1 MNAHVQTDS
10 LIDLAVDGDGVAV
23 LTMRD
28 AAGKNAFSEAFAAAL
43 TRALA
48 DVGGRPDARVCVI
61 AGLPAVFS
69 AGGDR
74 DVLLGLADGTIAP
87 YDLLL
92 TRALLETPV
101 PTIAAMAGPAVGGG
115 LVFGLACDMVV
126 MARESR
132 YGANFM
138 DLGFTPGMGA
148 TRLLQFAFGEY
159 VAAEMLF
166 GGQYFRGEQLAGPG
180 QINAIVPRVEVLPRA
195 LDIAGRI
202 ADKPRAALLLLKR
215 ALALP
220 RRRAFEEARTVESM
234 MHEVCFADP
243 TTVARI
249 RTNYGSTKGDGG

>member
-1 MNAHVQTDS
+1 MNAHVPTDS
-10 LIDLAVDGDGVAV
+10 LVEVTLERDGVAV

-28 AAGKNAFSEAFAAAL
+28 AAGKNAFSRAFAAAL
-43 TRALA
+43 TRALEDLGRRA
-48 DVGGRPDARVCVI
+48 DVRVCVV
-61 AGLPAVFS
+61 AGLPEAFS

-92 TRALLETPV
+92 TRALLEVPV

-148 TRLLQFAFGEY
+148 TRLVQFAFGEY
-159 VAAEMLF
+159 VGAEMLY
-166 GGQYFRGEQLAGPG
+166 GSQYFRGEQLAGRG
-180 QINAIVPRVEVLPRA
+180 QVNAVVPRVEVLPRA
-195 LDIAGRI
+195 LDMAARI

-243 TTVARI
+243 ETVARI
-249 RTNYGSTKGDGG
+249 RTNYGPGQGG

>member
-10 LIDLAVDGDGVAV
+10 LVEVTLERDGVAV

-28 AAGKNAFSEAFAAAL
+28 AAGKNAFGRAFVATL
-43 TRALA
+43 TRALEDLGRRA
-48 DVGGRPDARVCVI
+48 DVRVVVI
-61 AGLPAVFS
+61 AGLPEVFS

-92 TRALLETPV
+92 TRALLEVPV

-148 TRLLQFAFGEY
+148 TRLVQFAFGEY
-159 VAAEMLF
+159 VGAEMLY
-166 GGQYFRGEQLAGPG
+166 GSQYFRGEHWRGAARSTRSCRAPRCCRGRSTWRRGSPTSRGLRCCCSNVRWRCRGDGPS
-180 QINAIVPRVEVLPRA
+180 
-195 LDIAGRI
+195 
-202 ADKPRAALLLLKR
+202 
-215 ALALP
+215 
-220 RRRAFEEARTVESM
+220 RRRARSS
-234 MHEVCFADP
+234 
-243 TTVARI
+243 R
-249 RTNYGSTKGDGG
+249 